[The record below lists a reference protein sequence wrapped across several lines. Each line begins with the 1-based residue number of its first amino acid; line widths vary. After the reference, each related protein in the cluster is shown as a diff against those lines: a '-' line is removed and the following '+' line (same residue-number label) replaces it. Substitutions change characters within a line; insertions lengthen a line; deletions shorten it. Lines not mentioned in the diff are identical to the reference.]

1 MAESAA
7 HKLLLKQ
14 WIREEEKLVARRV
27 AIREFRVY
35 SVRREIAGL
44 C

>member
-14 WIREEEKLVARRV
+14 WIKEEEELVAGRV
-27 AIREFRVY
+27 SIRKFRVY